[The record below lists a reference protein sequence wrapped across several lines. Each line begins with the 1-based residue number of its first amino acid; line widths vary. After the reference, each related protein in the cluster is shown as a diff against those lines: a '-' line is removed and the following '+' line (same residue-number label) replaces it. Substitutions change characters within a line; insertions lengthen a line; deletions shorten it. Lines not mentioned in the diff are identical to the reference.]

1 VLKETMHPGQRLR
14 TECLEQRGLTV
25 TDAAKQLGVT
35 RQALNNILNGK
46 SGVSPQMAVRLAAF
60 FGLRAEKIQQWQKD
74 YELCKARSGRA
85 RRGRATSHSFLLSSN
100 DLVTWAET
108 LDARYALPLLI
119 RALVRVTAKAAIT
132 VDFPAR
138 EDTQKPGWD
147 GVVENPTRSAYV
159 PKGTSV
165 WELSTEARPQAKAER
180 DYEKRTQNALG
191 YHSRKATL
199 VLVTL
204 RRWPQ
209 KKEWAAAKEREGA
222 WVRVVVLDATDIEQW
237 LELAPEV
244 AIWLAT
250 RMGRRPAGVQS
261 LENFWSEFSAS
272 TAPPMKPAL
281 LLAGRKEQAAH
292 VAKWLATGVGVLR
305 VLADSSDEALAFIAS
320 VAANSPDPPI
330 QCEMTDTIIVDDS
343 EQVRQLM
350 ATPGPLTFAW
360 RIADL
365 SLLGSLIDKG
375 HRALVPIGRS
385 MAGAEHSDLELPRLT
400 RAEFVL
406 AIKDS
411 LPGPDD
417 EKKNEE
423 ANLRAWESG
432 KSITVYRRRYAVA
445 GVTTAPTW
453 ANAKDAGELIPVL
466 LAGGW
471 SESSDADRS
480 VLSGLAGRDYADL
493 SRLVVACSS
502 QPDSPVRRIGDA
514 WTLVAPLDAWSLLAK
529 YITDIDLE
537 RFGKAITEVL
547 GETDP
552 ALDMEPGNR
561 WLAHVFD
568 KQRRHSGS
576 LRRGLADSLILLAVI
591 GDRVGPRPTGTIKGF
606 CDSVVATLLR
616 GKSNGRRWS
625 SLHDQLPALAEAS
638 PEPLLSA
645 LEDDLASADPGVMK
659 LFEVEDRPL
668 GGGARHPHLLW
679 ALEQLAW
686 DPDKMSWAARILA
699 KLTRLDPGGNLAN
712 GPKHSLAGIFCCWH
726 PNTTAP
732 LEERLKAIDGL
743 VTRYPEVAWP
753 LLLDLLPT
761 QHGIGHTG
769 AEPRWRAKP
778 ERPALTW
785 DDLFRAYDA
794 IIDRTLN
801 MAGVSCVR
809 LGKVMDRIGSW
820 RPEQRARFVEQLS
833 EFERTN
839 TNSEERQTLW
849 LEIRDFI
856 GRSRTYRFMEDTEL
870 KPLED
875 VFERLASASLL
886 DKHAWL
892 FEEDFP
898 DLTSPQTTSTT
909 ERLSIEARMEEL
921 DLARRLAMTDII
933 GELGVDG
940 IVALASR
947 VKLSGAVG
955 FAAADTLPAGSVE
968 HEVLDRTLAS
978 SDPKIVDAGVC
989 FVYRRGKICGVHW
1002 YSQILLSNAFTL
1014 WPTAKQAAFC
1024 LGLPVE
1030 ESTWRTVASL
1040 GPDVEREYWLRTTVF
1055 LIQLSRHE
1063 DAEYAVT
1070 KLLDVG
1076 RAPEALDQAGFH
1088 PDKLSA
1094 RLLVRVLDDA
1104 VGELAKLKTLHLGT
1118 VDHNIERVLTRL
1130 RSESDLSSNELG
1142 RLEWQY
1148 LPLLH
1153 HFHRP
1158 VTLDKALQ
1166 DNPELFA
1173 EVLAHAYKPDEA
1185 EGTPT
1190 EEEGE
1195 SDDTARK
1202 RARLAWELLSK
1213 WNSVP
1218 GADSGEINADIMRS
1232 WVARARTACSASGR
1246 SRIGDIEIGRIL
1258 SYAFPASD
1266 GIWPPAEVR
1275 DLIEDLESHDLESG
1289 LHSGRVNQRGVWT
1302 KSLADGG
1309 RPERELAK
1317 QYRTAAKKLA
1327 AHWQRTARL
1336 LNSLADTYESFGRH
1350 DDISAER
1357 MDLL

>member
-1 VLKETMHPGQRLR
+1 VLKKAVHPGQRLR
-14 TECLEQRGLTV
+14 TECLEPRGLSV
-25 TDAAKQLGVT
+25 TDAARQLGIT

-46 SGVSPQMAVRLAAF
+46 SGISPPMAVRLAAF
-60 FGLRAEKIQQWQKD
+60 FGLRAETVQQWQKD
-74 YELCKARSGRA
+74 YELIEARSGRA
-85 RRGRATSHSFLLSSN
+85 QRSKATGHSFLLSSN
-100 DLVTWAET
+100 DLVAWAET

-119 RALVRVTAKAAIT
+119 RALVRVTAKSAGA

-138 EDTQKPGWD
+138 EDTQRPGWD
-147 GVVENPTRSAYV
+147 GVVENPTRTTYV
-159 PKGTSV
+159 PAGTSV
-165 WELSTEARPQAKAER
+165 WELSTEARPQAKADR

-191 YHSRKATL
+191 YQPGKATL
-199 VLVTL
+199 VMVTL

-209 KKEWAAAKEREGA
+209 KKQWALAKEQQGTWA
-222 WVRVVVLDATDIEQW
+222 RVVALDATDIEQW

-250 RMGRRPAGVQS
+250 RMGRRPTGVQS
-261 LENFWSEFSAS
+261 LENFWIEFSAS
-272 TAPPMKPAL
+272 TTPSMKPAL
-281 LLAGRKEQAAH
+281 LLAGRKEAAAR
-292 VAKWLATGVGVLR
+292 VAEWLATGVGVLR
-305 VLADSSDEALAFIAS
+305 VLADSGDEALAFIAS
-320 VAANSPDPPI
+320 VAANSPDPAI
-330 QCEMTDTIIVDDS
+330 QCGLTDTMVVDDG

-360 RIADL
+360 RIADV
-365 SLLGSLIDKG
+365 SLLGTLIDRG

-385 MAGAEHSDLELPRLT
+385 MAGAEHSDLELTRLS

-432 KSITVYRRRYAVA
+432 KSITVYRRRYAAA
-445 GVTTAPTW
+445 GVTSAPIW

-480 VLSGLAGRDYADL
+480 VLSGLAGREYADL
-493 SRLVVACSS
+493 SRLVVRCSS

-514 WTLVAPLDAWSLLAK
+514 WTLVAPLDAWSLLVK

-537 RFGKAITEVL
+537 RFGKAITDVL

-552 ALDMEPGNR
+552 ALDMEPGER
-561 WLAHVFD
+561 WLAHVYD
-568 KQRRHSGS
+568 KQRSHSGS

-591 GDRVGPRPTGTIKGF
+591 GDRVGPRPAGNLRGF
-606 CDSVVATLLR
+606 CDSAVANLLR
-616 GKSNGRRWS
+616 GESNGQRWS

-638 PEPLLSA
+638 PESFLRA
-645 LEDDLASADPGVMK
+645 LEDNLVSANPGVMK
-659 LFEVEDRPL
+659 LFEAEDRPL
-668 GGGARHPHLLW
+668 GGGARHTHLLW

-686 DPDKMSWAARILA
+686 DPDYMPRAARTLA

-712 GPKHSLAGIFCCWH
+712 RPKQSLAGIFCCWH

-732 LEERLKAIDGL
+732 LEERLEAIDAL

-778 ERPALTW
+778 ERSALTW

-794 IIDRTLN
+794 IIDRTLT
-801 MAGVSCVR
+801 MAGVICER
-809 LGKVMDRIGSW
+809 LCQVMDRIRTW
-820 RPEQRARFVEQLS
+820 RPEQRVRFVEQLS

-839 TNSEERQTLW
+839 TNSEERQALW

-856 GRSRTYRFMEDTEL
+856 GYSRTYHFMEDSEL
-870 KPLED
+870 KPFDE
-875 VFERLASASLL
+875 VFERLASTSLL

-892 FEEDFP
+892 FDDDFP
-898 DLTSPQTTSTT
+898 ALTSPETTSTKENVAI
-909 ERLSIEARMEEL
+909 ERRMEEL
-921 DLARRLAMTDII
+921 DLARKAAMTDII

-940 IVALASR
+940 IVAFAGR
-947 VKLSGAVG
+947 TKLPNTVG
-955 FAAADTLPAGSVE
+955 FAAAETLPRSPAE
-968 HEVLDRTLAS
+968 DEVLDRTLTS
-978 SDPKIVDAGVC
+978 SDPKINHMGVC
-989 FVYRRGKICGVHW
+989 FVYRRGQICGTNW
-1002 YSQILLSNAFTL
+1002 SGQILRSSAFSL
-1014 WPTAKQAAFC
+1014 WSVATQAAFC

-1030 ESTWRTVASL
+1030 ESTWRTVAAL
-1040 GPDVEREYWLRTTVF
+1040 GPNVEREYWQRTRVF
-1055 LIQLSRHE
+1055 VIQLSRNE
-1063 DAEYAVT
+1063 DADYAIT

-1076 RAPEALDQAGFH
+1076 RSLEALDQASFN
-1088 PDKLSA
+1088 PDKLSP
-1094 RLLVRVLDDA
+1094 RLLVRVLDEA
-1104 VGELAKLKTLHLGT
+1104 VGDLAKIKKLHLGT
-1118 VDHNIERVLTRL
+1118 IDHDIERILAHL
-1130 RSESDLSSNELG
+1130 RSGSNLSSNELG

-1158 VTLDKALQ
+1158 ATLHKALQ

-1173 EVLAHAYKPDEA
+1173 DVLAHAYKAEDS
-1185 EGTPT
+1185 EGTPV

-1195 SDDTARK
+1195 SDEAARN

-1213 WNSVP
+1213 WDSVP
-1218 GADSGEINADIMRS
+1218 GAGNGGINQDDLRS
-1232 WVARARTACSASGR
+1232 WIARARNACSASGR
-1246 SRIGDIEIGRIL
+1246 SRIGDIHIGQVL
-1258 SYAFPASD
+1258 SHAVPASD
-1266 GIWPPAEVR
+1266 NVWPPAAIR
-1275 DLIEDLESHDLESG
+1275 DVIEDLESSDLESG
-1289 LHSGRVNQRGVWT
+1289 LHSGRINQRGVYS
-1302 KSLADGG
+1302 KSPADGG

-1327 AHWQRTARL
+1327 AHWHRTARL